1 MPGDGPN
8 QLTVVHPAPPRTNLT
23 RIVATIGPASDS
35 PEVVRDLIQE
45 GVSVFR
51 FNFSHGSLEDHAR
64 RLAVVREVSAELER
78 PIAALGDLQG
88 PKIRVGKVPEVGI
101 MLTRGQDVIFRRGVP
116 MAFMEDSPHKG
127 EPQRAVFG
135 TTYEP
140 LIDEATPGHRVL
152 INDGMVRLLAI
163 DRTPDGKELLSRVI
177 VGGLVTSSKGINL
190 PESDLSA
197 PAISDRDW
205 QCVDWAVESALD
217 YLALSFVRK
226 PDEINELRAHL
237 ERSRPSDKR
246 ADLLNETATI
256 PIIAKIEMPQAIK
269 NLDAIID
276 AADGVMVARGDL
288 GVEMDIA
295 TVPVAQKAIVSA
307 CNRAG
312 KPCIVATQMLES
324 MITSSTP
331 TRAEATDVAN
341 AIFDGADAVMLSGET
356 ATGRHPVLVV
366 ETMSRIAR
374 AAEEHL
380 ASLPVVESAPTRL
393 SESHVPIA
401 ALCRGAWRI
410 AQDIGAV
417 AVICWSEQTGTARYL
432 SQNGFRVPI
441 IAYSSSIRAT
451 RRMALL
457 RGVHPVCSRPPA
469 TGTLG
474 EWNEQVDRYLLA
486 QGLALKGD
494 PIVLVAGK
502 PLGQARVTNSIAIHR
517 VGNTVSGFR
526 S

>member
-1 MPGDGPN
+1 MKEAGPVPVT
-8 QLTVVHPAPPRTNLT
+8 QLPRRTLA

-35 PEVVRDLIQE
+35 PDKVRDLIDA

-51 FNFSHGSLEDHAR
+51 FNFSHGTLEDHSR
-64 RLAVVREVSAELER
+64 RLAVVREVSAEMER
-78 PIAALGDLQG
+78 PIACLGDLQG
-88 PKIRVGKVPEVGI
+88 PKIRVGKVPPDGI
-101 MLTRGQDVIFRRGVP
+101 MLERGQRVIFRRGVEL
-116 MAFMEDSPHKG
+116 AHL
-127 EPQRAVFG
+127 EPASVPGDPARAVFG

-152 INDGMVRLLAI
+152 INDGLIRLLAI
-163 DRTPDGKELLSRVI
+163 ERSADGRELHCRVT
-177 VGGLVTSSKGINL
+177 VGGKVTSSKGINL
-190 PESDLSA
+190 PESELSA

-205 QCVDWAVESALD
+205 ECVAWAVENALD
-217 YLALSFVRK
+217 YLALSFVRR
-226 PDEINELRAHL
+226 PDEVNELRAHL
-237 ERSRPSDKR
+237 EKSRPADPR
-246 ADLLNETATI
+246 ADVLNETASM
-256 PIIAKIEMPQAIK
+256 PIIAKIEMPQALR
-269 NLDAIID
+269 NLEGIID

-295 TVPVAQKAIVSA
+295 AVPVAQKAIVAA

-324 MITSSTP
+324 MVTNASP

-341 AIFDGADAVMLSGET
+341 ALFDGADAIMLSAET
-356 ATGRHPVLVV
+356 ATGAYPVLTV
-366 ETMSRIAR
+366 ETMTRIGL
-374 AAEEHL
+374 AAEEHIHSQP
-380 ASLPVVESAPTRL
+380 AVESAPSRL
-393 SESHVPIA
+393 IQSHVAIA

-410 AQDIGAV
+410 ATDTRAV
-417 AVICWSEQTGTARYL
+417 AVVCWSERTGTARYL

-457 RGVHPVCSRPPA
+457 RGVTPVLARPPK

-474 EWNEQVDRYLLA
+474 EWNEQVDNYLVGH
-486 QGLALKGD
+486 GLAKPGD

-502 PLGQARVTNSIAIHR
+502 PLGKAKAANSIAIHR
-517 VGNTVSGFR
+517 VGETATGYR
-526 S
+526 ATL